1 MHNLPAMKG
10 FSTCIKVVVSINGW
24 WKKQSAAV
32 PAACQS
38 FAILAAKSTGRKN
51 KPLLPPRI
59 YFWSCYQSFL
69 VKYSSFVFSR
79 PRCLS
84 ESWAVTRISQLL
96 PRRQWNKQNDIQREK
111 WPLESVVSM
120 LLTFLLLD
128 FVQHSGKVLLC
139 WYVFTEIV
147 VEGGKMAWGGS
158 PCPGNPFQR
167 LEIHPQAAQ
176 PLPTMANP
184 TVLLQGR
191 GGGCL

>member
-1 MHNLPAMKG
+1 MKLW
-10 FSTCIKVVVSINGW
+10 TR
-24 WKKQSAAV
+24 KKY
-32 PAACQS
+32 
-38 FAILAAKSTGRKN
+38 
-51 KPLLPPRI
+51 LLPPRI
-59 YFWSCYQSFL
+59 YFCRYYQTFY
-69 VKYSSFVFSR
+69 VKYSSFVFSH

-84 ESWAVTRISQLL
+84 ESWAVTRISQPLS
-96 PRRQWNKQNDIQREK
+96 RRQWNKQNDIQRRK
-111 WPLESVVSM
+111 CPLEYIVSM

-191 GGGCL
+191 EGGCL

>member
-1 MHNLPAMKG
+1 MKLW
-10 FSTCIKVVVSINGW
+10 TR
-24 WKKQSAAV
+24 KKY
-32 PAACQS
+32 
-38 FAILAAKSTGRKN
+38 
-51 KPLLPPRI
+51 LLPPRI
-59 YFWSCYQSFL
+59 YFCRYYQTFY
-69 VKYSSFVFSR
+69 VKYSSFVFSH

-96 PRRQWNKQNDIQREK
+96 PRRQWNKQNDIQRRK
-111 WPLESVVSM
+111 CPLEYVVSM